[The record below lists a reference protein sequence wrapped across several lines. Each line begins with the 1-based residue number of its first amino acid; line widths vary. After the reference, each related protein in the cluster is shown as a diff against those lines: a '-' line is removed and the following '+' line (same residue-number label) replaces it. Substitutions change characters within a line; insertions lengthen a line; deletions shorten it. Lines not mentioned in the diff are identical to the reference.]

1 MNKIESIVISI
12 IFILLGV
19 LIGLTISKNKE
30 EQYDPL
36 DINKDGKIN
45 SVDYVKAE
53 HIKQDIKTFIMG
65 GK

>member
-1 MNKIESIVISI
+1 MSKIESVVISI

-19 LIGLTISKNKE
+19 MIGLTINRNRE

-36 DINKDGKIN
+36 DINKDGKI
-45 SVDYVKAE
+45 SSADYVRAE
-53 HIKQDIKTFIMG
+53 HMKQDIKTFIMG